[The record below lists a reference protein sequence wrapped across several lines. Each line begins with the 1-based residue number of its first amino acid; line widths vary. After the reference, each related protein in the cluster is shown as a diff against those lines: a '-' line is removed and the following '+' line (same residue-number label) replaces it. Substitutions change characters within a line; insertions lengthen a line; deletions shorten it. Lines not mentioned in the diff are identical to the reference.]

1 MSNKLESFFKTF
13 AEADAQLDFK
23 MAHETIGEKVP
34 VVSTGSLALDDALSC
49 GGLPKGRI
57 IQYYGPPG
65 CHAKGQGILMSDGT
79 VKNVEDIIIGD
90 VLSGPSGMP
99 RKVIN
104 LIRGKDN
111 MYKITPIKGKSF
123 IVNENHVL
131 TLARN
136 NHRLNQSSDRKF
148 DLIDVTLKKWLD
160 WSDDKKSAHK
170 LIRSSAIHNFYKSYD
185 LDNPVKSELPV
196 NPYMFGELVGNSSL
210 LHRTKLT
217 ASEIKKIGLNVNA
230 SEKYIPFEYKSSN
243 LNDRLQVLAGLLD
256 SGGIWSKR
264 GFNFISK
271 SKSLANDIAFIARSA
286 GLAANVKKSTNKNDI
301 ETCYKV
307 SINGDCSIIPT
318 KLKKQPS
325 RRKQIKNVLQTR
337 FDVSHIGIDNFYGF
351 TLSDDGRYLLDDF
364 TITHN
369 SGKTL
374 MAMIAM
380 LEAQQQD
387 PTSQQVFIDAEGTF
401 DPSWAEILG
410 LDTSRVILVEGD
422 TAVNGRKCF
431 EMILGEPKED
441 AKTHILKGKSKE
453 GLLDKIMNK
462 DFNINMIVLDS
473 LGSIIPPGEDTSKVG
488 KMNMSLLA
496 RFLTTTFRKLSLEVN
511 KANVVFIVINHKRDN
526 MDPYGADHTFSGG
539 NTYAHTLSANVY
551 FEAVQRKDAR
561 IVDEK
566 ENKIGHPLKATIEK
580 SKFGPWPRNCEFK
593 VNFSIGVI
601 DKYEEI
607 AQLALDYNVVTKS
620 SSVSHEYGDKK
631 WVGFPK
637 YSEAI
642 KNDDALASELI
653 IKVNEARE
661 AKLESKRAEQAA
673 KRKKNDLVTDSDEKV
688 KKVK

>member
-1 MSNKLESFFKTF
+1 MSNKLESFFKSF
-13 AEADAQLDFK
+13 AEADAQLDFR

-34 VVSTGSLALDDALSC
+34 VISTGSLALDDVLSC

-65 CHAKGQGILMSDGT
+65 
-79 VKNVEDIIIGD
+79 
-90 VLSGPSGMP
+90 
-99 RKVIN
+99 
-104 LIRGKDN
+104 
-111 MYKITPIKGKSF
+111 
-123 IVNENHVL
+123 
-131 TLARN
+131 
-136 NHRLNQSSDRKF
+136 
-148 DLIDVTLKKWLD
+148 
-160 WSDDKKSAHK
+160 
-170 LIRSSAIHNFYKSYD
+170 
-185 LDNPVKSELPV
+185 
-196 NPYMFGELVGNSSL
+196 
-210 LHRTKLT
+210 
-217 ASEIKKIGLNVNA
+217 
-230 SEKYIPFEYKSSN
+230 
-243 LNDRLQVLAGLLD
+243 
-256 SGGIWSKR
+256 
-264 GFNFISK
+264 
-271 SKSLANDIAFIARSA
+271 
-286 GLAANVKKSTNKNDI
+286 
-301 ETCYKV
+301 
-307 SINGDCSIIPT
+307 
-318 KLKKQPS
+318 
-325 RRKQIKNVLQTR
+325 
-337 FDVSHIGIDNFYGF
+337 
-351 TLSDDGRYLLDDF
+351 
-364 TITHN
+364 

-387 PTSQQVFIDAEGTF
+387 PNSQQVFIDAEGTF
-401 DPSWAEILG
+401 DPTWAEILG

-431 EMILGEPKED
+431 EMLLGEPKED

-453 GLLDKIMNK
+453 GLLDKIINK

-511 KANVVFIVINHKRDN
+511 KANVVFVVINHKRDN

-551 FEAVQRKDAR
+551 FEAIQRKDAR

-566 ENKIGHPLKATIEK
+566 ENKIGHPLKGTIEK
-580 SKFGPWPRNCEFK
+580 SKFGPWPRTCEFK

-601 DKYEEI
+601 DKHEEI

-620 SSVSHEYGDKK
+620 SSVSHEYGEKK

-642 KNDDALASELI
+642 KDDPILASELI
-653 IKVNEARE
+653 LKVNEARE
-661 AKLESKRAEQAA
+661 RKLEIKREEQAA
-673 KRKKNDLVTDSDEKV
+673 KRKKSMADNPVKSDDIESEEQIKKA